1 MCIRDRV
8 SFDPSLAINANKLAA
23 FQAHYGLA
31 SSVTIVGGLND
42 SLSNSSGR
50 ISLQQP
56 DTPDLLGAIPH
67 VVVDELVYDDLSP
80 WANADG
86 NGQVLE
92 RDDLTANAALSTT
105 WVAAAPTPGAFED
118 EFLIADVNLDGIVSF
133 LDIAPFIALLTNG
146 DFQLEADVNQDG
158 NVNFLDISFF
168 IAELTNQ

>member
-1 MCIRDRV
+1 M
-8 SFDPSLAINANKLAA
+8 
-23 FQAHYGLA
+23 
-31 SSVTIVGGLND
+31 
-42 SLSNSSGR
+42 
-50 ISLQQP
+50 
-56 DTPDLLGAIPH
+56 
-67 VVVDELVYDDLSP
+67 VDELVYDDLSP

-105 WVAAAPTPGAFED
+105 WVAAAPTPGVFED